1 MSLKILDAI
10 PRIAALHWPQR
21 ENYAAFSPPVEQ
33 TASSNDKQRASPLLN
48 LPRELRDM
56 IYVYFLEAHR
66 SAPPS
71 PPFAGPRIFRLD
83 LEDNDAELVPQK
95 DIAYPVS
102 IPQSNIHA
110 LLQVNRR
117 VRSEVLELADKR
129 NRRSKP
135 LPAELDIMA
144 TGYVLYPL
152 WTRLPT
158 LASGTATLSVTVN
171 VRIFSPEAFR
181 ARDGPPQRPGM
192 AFYAFLTL
200 LNQFV
205 TCGPAFTPLAG
216 CAELFSPIEILDVR
230 LINLDIYTPRM
241 FRRLFMR
248 WFGCVKLWLCERMFG
263 DGFARSAS
271 CPRTKS
277 TVFRASRGESGLIM
291 WRRAARK
298 IACSDW
304 RRVGKLWGS
313 SSSLS
318 VPCST
323 AGEGCWPSLG
333 LL

>member
-56 IYVYFLEAHR
+56 VYVYFLEAHR

-83 LEDNDAELVPQK
+83 LEHNDAELVPQK

-181 ARDGPPQRPGM
+181 ARDGPRFKEAFAKTLSAFITSTLTM
-192 AFYAFLTL
+192 APIKVGLMGYGFSTKCFHLPFITPNADLEVYAFLQRAEAPTDK
-200 LNQFV
+200 
-205 TCGPAFTPLAG
+205 TGP
-216 CAELFSPIEILDVR
+216 
-230 LINLDIYTPRM
+230 
-241 FRRLFMR
+241 
-248 WFGCVKLWLCERMFG
+248 
-263 DGFARSAS
+263 
-271 CPRTKS
+271 
-277 TVFRASRGESGLIM
+277 ESGKHCTVDYPKAKHYRTADDFFADAEIELVIVCTSSNNHAEFAEKAMRSGKHGVSLYYKVSLI
-291 WRRAARK
+291 A
-298 IACSDW
+298 
-304 RRVGKLWGS
+304 
-313 SSSLS
+313 
-318 VPCST
+318 PN
-323 AGEGCWPSLG
+323 
-333 LL
+333 